1 MPFPD
6 ERDRNLIRHAERVER
21 LATQLCDWLSE
32 FNPARRAT
40 DLLPVAESDEFEML
54 QLRRLAS
61 SLYTSA
67 KVPVAAAVYGP
78 SQVGKSLFIGQV
90 LKPHSEDYCPLGADE
105 NLGEPAYYR
114 HLSFDT
120 DLNPQCGSNE
130 ATALVTRFTTKDR
143 MGAGVSPEF
152 PVMVRALTR
161 VEWLRVLARGFHVE
175 CKTPDRTWN
184 QSELESLF
192 EELARNYPG
201 NEVDRKWRMDI
212 LDAYSYMR
220 GVDRRGYSSKEA
232 VLNGLLSRYALSEEG
247 YVAAAAAL
255 FWDRWESLTSLFL
268 KISSFLNKITLGDH
282 DPAIFT
288 HWAGVRFLLDSQRA
302 KVHERRTSKVWQ
314 KVEWA
319 DFYLTKRE
327 KYYVLEYRPGTGQ
340 GNEELETI
348 QAGMLELVMPILPH
362 RLNDDWRRVI
372 EQMDFL
378 DIPGMRA
385 GRQGAEQGKR
395 TSADTLEEQ
404 MEIVKRGKVAYLF
417 ERYTDE
423 LQIQTLLLLNRGGNL
438 EVTAQMKYH
447 IDKWGRAR
455 YGEKAW
461 PTRVP
466 DEIPALFIGLTG
478 IDEEFRNREEYADKM
493 LYNNRLGQLVDALG
507 PVMNDFGG
515 RGKPFTNVYPIRYPG
530 TWDTNEA
537 QRQKEDPE
545 KWVRARKAFLSSE
558 MVARYMKAPELRWDT
573 AMRDDDGGLSLISA
587 GIRAVTTAE
596 DKQNQLQKE
605 IQEVEN
611 RLLQLSRDWVVDP
624 DVNVDREKRI
634 AAARRVVNWLTSNAE
649 QVYYRVHA
657 LQESLCVA
665 EGDEMQLADCAET
678 QSRRYGDPLPRQLRE
693 FLHEWAT
700 VAVPRR
706 WEEFCKA
713 HQEGGP
719 WLDPN
724 ELNAFAR
731 YLRDYLLT
739 EHVFEELLNRLAPV
753 VNLKTRDEAARRRAR
768 RKYVRVILN
777 DLLLNPGPSLVPIP
791 PPDSP
796 GEKESAESQDS
807 GEAGGAA
814 PRPGDG
820 SDGDFERFGLMA
832 SFVER
837 WAKRMPLALA
847 EAAGEHVKIP
857 PGNAELIEI
866 LEPYEK

>member
-1 MPFPD
+1 MAFPD

-21 LATQLCDWLSE
+21 LAMALCDWLSE

-40 DLLPVAESDEFEML
+40 ELLPIAESDEFEVL
-54 QLRRLAS
+54 QLRRLAG

-78 SQVGKSLFIGQV
+78 SQVGKSLLIGQV
-90 LKPHSEDYCPLGADE
+90 LKPSSENYCPIGGDE
-105 NLGEPAYYR
+105 TLGEPAYYR

-143 MGAGVSPEF
+143 IGASVSPEF

-175 CKTPDRTWN
+175 CKTPDRTCSP
-184 QSELESLF
+184 SELETLF
-192 EELARNYPG
+192 EDLSRNYSG
-201 NEVDRKWRMDI
+201 REVDRKWRMDL

-220 GVDRRGYSSKEA
+220 GVDRRGFQAKEA
-232 VLNGLLSRYALSEEG
+232 VLNGLLSRYPLSEEG
-247 YVAAAAAL
+247 YVATAATL
-255 FWDRWESLTSLFL
+255 FWDRWPSLTSLFL
-268 KISSFLNKITLGDH
+268 KINSFLNRITLGDH

-314 KVEWA
+314 RVEWS
-319 DFYLTKRE
+319 DLYLTPRE
-327 KYYVLEYRPGTGQ
+327 RYYVLEYRPGSGM
-340 GNEELETI
+340 GSEELETI
-348 QAGMLELVMPILPH
+348 QAGMLELVMPVLPH

-395 TSADTLEEQ
+395 TSADSLEEQ

-438 EVTAQMKYH
+438 EVTAQMKHH
-447 IDKWGRAR
+447 IDKWGKAR
-455 YGEKAW
+455 YGERVW

-466 DEIPALFIGLTG
+466 DEVPALFIGMTG

-493 LYNNRLGQLVDALG
+493 LYNNRLGQLADALG
-507 PVMNDFGG
+507 AVMNDFGG

-545 KWVRARKAFLSSE
+545 KWVRARKAFLESE
-558 MVARYMKAPELRWDT
+558 MVREYLKAPELRWDT
-573 AMRDDDGGLSLISA
+573 AMRDDDGGLSLIAA

-596 DKQNQLQKE
+596 EKQNQLAKE
-605 IQEVEN
+605 IDEVQN
-611 RLLQLSRDWVVDP
+611 RLLQLARDWVVDP

-634 AAARRVVNWLTSNAE
+634 AAARRIADWLASDE
-649 QVYYRVHA
+649 RLVYCRVHA
-657 LQESLCVA
+657 LQESLGVA
-665 EGDEMQLADCAET
+665 EGDEIQVADCADTE
-678 QSRRYGDPLPRQLRE
+678 SRRHGDPLPRQLRN

-700 VAVPRR
+700 AAAPKR
-706 WEEFCKA
+706 WEQFIANRSDGE
-713 HQEGGP
+713 P
-719 WLDPN
+719 WLDPAD
-724 ELNAFAR
+724 LSAFSR
-731 YLRDYLLT
+731 FLRDYLLT
-739 EHVFEELLNRLAPV
+739 DDVFEELLNRLGPLV
-753 VNLKTRDEAARRRAR
+753 HLKTRDEAARRRAR
-768 RKYVRVILN
+768 RKYARIILN
-777 DLLLNPGPSLVPIP
+777 DFIMNPGPSLAPMAP
-791 PPDSP
+791 
-796 GEKESAESQDS
+796 AEAAADDAQP
-807 GEAGGAA
+807 AAA
-814 PRPGDG
+814 PSGQDEGADRGGEDY
-820 SDGDFERFGLMA
+820 ERFGLMA
-832 SFVER
+832 SVVRR
-837 WAKRMPLALA
+837 WRERMPWALAL
-847 EAAGEHVKIP
+847 AAGEHVKLP
-857 PGNAELIEI
+857 PGNAQLIDI
-866 LEPYEK
+866 LAPFEK